1 MSDDRH
7 FLRRPRVSVVLP
19 FLNAKQFLEQA
30 VHSVLHQTYPD
41 WELLMVDDGSRDG
54 STEIARS
61 YAMNMPEQVRYFEH
75 KNHANRGVAASRN
88 VAISHAAGEYIALLD
103 ADDVWWRYK
112 LEQQLVI
119 LDRNPRAEAI
129 HGLSVYWNSWNEE
142 SQECDFIPSLPVE
155 PDRIFS
161 PVELVARYS
170 PVGSTYSPCVSSL
183 LVRRDLVLRV
193 GGFEEQFHGVYQLF
207 EDQAFLLKVYVTAPI
222 FVALQCWDK
231 YRLHANSCCAV
242 WNKRR
247 HYDSARFFLLN
258 WFVGYLRREGVQDES
273 LSRGLHRAFW
283 RYRHPAMFKIFRPA
297 ARTLRSVGTLLRQT
311 SMARGDISDAQ
322 FFTSDLHVRP

>member
-1 MSDDRH
+1 MSDDRRE
-7 FLRRPRVSVVLP
+7 LRRPRVSVVLP
-19 FLNAKQFLEQA
+19 FLNAKQFLDEA
-30 VHSVLHQTYPD
+30 VHSVLHQTYTD
-41 WELLMVDDGSRDG
+41 WELLLVDDGSCDG

-61 YAMNMPEQVRYFEH
+61 YAMNIPGQVRYFEH
-75 KNHANRGVAASRN
+75 ENHANRGAAASRN

-112 LEQQLVI
+112 LEQQLII

-142 SQECDFIPSLPVE
+142 SQECDFIPSLQVE

-183 LVRRDLVLRV
+183 LVRRDLVLRI

-207 EDQAFLLKVYVTAPI
+207 EDQAFLLKVYVTAPV
-222 FVALQCWDK
+222 FVASQCWDK

-242 WNKRR
+242 WNKSR
-247 HYDSARFFLLN
+247 HYDAARFFLLN
-258 WFVGYLRREGVQDES
+258 WFVEYLRREGVQDES

-283 RYRHPAMFKIFRPA
+283 RHRHPAMFRVLRPA
-297 ARTLRSVGTLLRQT
+297 AWLIRSTG
-311 SMARGDISDAQ
+311 ARFRRKSAVLCDITKAQSLDA
-322 FFTSDLHVRP
+322 SVRS